1 MLMMMKDRPM
11 TFLNPQSGVRR
22 ARSNLAIAAAVT
34 VLGGCAA
41 PAPMVD
47 VDALAAK
54 MMAGSFR
61 DEGIAKLD
69 RLQQDASNAAC
80 SKAMGAELPA
90 AQAQAIEAEALKT
103 VKPPSDGKV
112 LGDWR
117 EGEKLAQNGRGMT
130 WTDKS
135 AATSANGGNCYNCHQ
150 ISSAEISYGTLGP
163 SLVQYGKMRG
173 VTDPNS
179 AAARP
184 IVDYTWNKLW
194 NAKAYNACSGMP
206 RFGHARLL
214 DEAQLKHLMALL
226 LDPQSPVNQ

>member
-1 MLMMMKDRPM
+1 M
-11 TFLNPQSGVRR
+11 QRR
-22 ARSNLAIAAAVT
+22 HLLIATAAIAT
-34 VLGGCAA
+34 GLICAA
-41 PAPMVD
+41 CTSVPSSNELDTQARAMI
-47 VDALAAK
+47 K
-54 MMAGSFR
+54 SSFR
-61 DEGIAKLD
+61 DQGIATVD
-69 RLQQDASNAAC
+69 RLNQDLGQAAC
-80 SKAMGAELPA
+80 SGAKPPSEDVA
-90 AQAQAIEAEALKT
+90 RRVEAEALAS
-103 VKPPSDGKV
+103 VRWPADGQYI
-112 LGDWR
+112 GDWR

-206 RFGHARLL
+206 RFGHARLM
-214 DEAQLKHLMALL
+214 DETQLKHLMALL
-226 LDPQSPVNQ
+226 LDPKSPVNQ